1 MVTKPLSFKEWL
13 KDWYAI
19 DYDRWVPEIT
29 DETNKIWH
37 DGYNIYLNDWEE
49 NKNGKGND

>member
-1 MVTKPLSFKEWL
+1 MVTKTLSFKDWL
-13 KDWYAI
+13 KTRYAI

-37 DGYNIYLNDWEE
+37 DGYNVYLNDWEE